1 MTPAPQLNRSVAHRS
16 LAAIA
21 AAAALVALAAGCSLV
36 GLGLSVAPM
45 GLQAI
50 EGVTVAA
57 GQSASG
63 NPNTT
68 AEEDASKCEQL
79 RSGLP
84 YVTEVRKDS
93 NGAFEIRQYGVR
105 GSSDKPQWT
114 VVPAKDSAADG
125 WKTFQMSEAQFSP
138 PLETSLGAE
147 KGAHY
152 LIFAAAQA
160 NDTAENEQAVSF
172 IGFFG
177 PADGTFTWGGRTYNY
192 AVAKKL
198 PCFPVAS

>member
-1 MTPAPQLNRSVAHRS
+1 MV
-16 LAAIA
+16 A
-21 AAAALVALAAGCSLV
+21 AAAAIAALAAGCALI
-36 GLGLSVAPM
+36 GLGLSAAPM
-45 GLQAI
+45 GLEAV

-57 GQSASG
+57 GQSATG

-84 YVTEVRKDS
+84 YVTELRKDP
-93 NGAFEIRQYGVR
+93 NGGFEIRQYAVR
-105 GSSDKPQWT
+105 GSSQKPQWT
-114 VVPAKDSAADG
+114 AIAAKDSSPDG
-125 WKTFQMSEAQFSP
+125 WKAFEMSQVEFTP
-138 PLETSLGAE
+138 PLETSLAAE

-152 LIFAAAQA
+152 LIFAPVQA
-160 NDTAENEQAVSF
+160 NDTNENEQVVSF

-177 PADGTFTWGGRTYNY
+177 PADGTFEWGGRSYNY

-198 PCFPVAS
+198 PCFSVAS

>member
-1 MTPAPQLNRSVAHRS
+1 MTPAPQLNRSVAI
-16 LAAIA
+16 IA
-21 AAAALVALAAGCSLV
+21 AAALAALAAGCSLL

-57 GQSASG
+57 GQSATG
-63 NPNTT
+63 NPDTT
-68 AEEDASKCEQL
+68 AEENASRCEQL

-84 YVTEVRKDS
+84 YVTEVRKDL
-93 NGAFEIRQYGVR
+93 NGAFEIRQYAVR
-105 GSSDKPQWT
+105 GGSDKPQWT

-125 WKTFQMSEAQFSP
+125 WKTFEMSQAEFSP
-138 PLETSLGAE
+138 PLETALGAE
-147 KGAHY
+147 KRAHY

-160 NDTAENEQAVSF
+160 NDTNENEQLVSF

-177 PADGTFTWGGRTYNY
+177 PADGTFEWGGRTYNY

>member
-1 MTPAPQLNRSVAHRS
+1 MATL
-16 LAAIA
+16 A
-21 AAAALVALAAGCSLV
+21 AAAALAAFAAGCALL

-45 GLQAI
+45 GLQLI
-50 EGVTVAA
+50 EGTTVAA
-57 GQSASG
+57 GQAATG
-63 NPNTT
+63 NPNTN

-105 GSSDKPQWT
+105 GSSDNPQWT
-114 VVPAKDSAADG
+114 VFPGKDSAADG
-125 WKTFQMSEAQFSP
+125 WKTFEMSQATFSP
-138 PLETSLGAE
+138 PLETALGAE

-160 NDTAENEQAVSF
+160 NDSTENEQVVSF

-177 PADGTFTWGGRTYNY
+177 PADGTFEWGGRSYNY

>member
-1 MTPAPQLNRSVAHRS
+1 MAT
-16 LAAIA
+16 LAAA
-21 AAAALVALAAGCSLV
+21 VALVALGAGCSLI

-50 EGVTVAA
+50 EGVTVAT
-57 GQSASG
+57 GQAVSG
-63 NPNTT
+63 NPDTT

-114 VVPAKDSAADG
+114 VVPAKDSAPDG
-125 WKTFQMSEAQFSP
+125 WKTFEMSQAEFSP
-138 PLETSLGAE
+138 PLETSLGVE

-160 NDTAENEQAVSF
+160 NNTSENEQAVSF

-177 PADGTFTWGGRTYNY
+177 PADGAFEWGGRSYNY